1 MGWTTIT
8 DGSEANTVWQY
19 DDSATASDTY
29 SDAQGTISGG
39 IRSFTLP
46 GGNEQ
51 KTYIKC
57 RKKDETTGGSGNDGL
72 RGELSKTFYD
82 ALNA

>member
-1 MGWTTIT
+1 MGWVTIK
-8 DGSEANTVWQY
+8 DGLLADTLWAY

-29 SDAQGTISGG
+29 SDTVGSTSSYSGG
-39 IRSFTLP
+39 IRTFTYAD
-46 GGNEQ
+46 GHTSQN
-51 KTYIKC
+51 YVKC
-57 RKKDETTGGSGNDGL
+57 RKVAETTDEVG

>member
-29 SDAQGTISGG
+29 SGANGETENG

-46 GGNEQ
+46 GGTEQ
-51 KTYIKC
+51 KIYVKC
-57 RKKDETTGGSGNDGL
+57 RKVGETTE

>member
-1 MGWTTIT
+1 MGWVTIK
-8 DGSEANTVWQY
+8 DGLLADTLWAY

-29 SDAQGTISGG
+29 SDTVGSTSSYSGG
-39 IRSFTLP
+39 IRTFTYAD
-46 GGNEQ
+46 GHTSQN
-51 KTYIKC
+51 YVKC
-57 RKKDETTGGSGNDGL
+57 RKVVETTDEVG

>member
-29 SDAQGTISGG
+29 SDTGGSTSSYSGG
-39 IRSFTLP
+39 IRTFTYAD
-46 GGNEQ
+46 GHTSKN
-51 KTYIKC
+51 YVKC
-57 RKKDETTGGSGNDGL
+57 RKVGETTE